1 MGNSTN
7 KSINEL
13 AKKSE
18 MIGEIVSTI
27 NSISDETN
35 LLALKASIEAA
46 RAGEA
51 GKGFGVVADE
61 IRKLS
66 EQTAEATK
74 QIENIMYVKDIADD
88 LSNVVKNLEDT
99 IEKSII

>member
-1 MGNSTN
+1 MN
-7 KSINEL
+7 
-13 AKKSE
+13 
-18 MIGEIVSTI
+18 
-27 NSISDETN
+27 
-35 LLALKASIEAA
+35 ASIEAA